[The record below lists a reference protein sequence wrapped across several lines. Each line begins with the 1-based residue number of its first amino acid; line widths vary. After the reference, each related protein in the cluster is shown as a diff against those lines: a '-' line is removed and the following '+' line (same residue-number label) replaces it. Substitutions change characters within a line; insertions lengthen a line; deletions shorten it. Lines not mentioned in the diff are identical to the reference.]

1 MNCIPPSP
9 SIPPGSTSHPPPQ
22 HPSALATRDS
32 SSIAIQ
38 NRDNTSP
45 ADAPRVI
52 HNPNYSSSDATP
64 LHQLQR
70 SAPTAT
76 ATDTNTANSAI
87 QRISSDPR
95 ASSTPVIHTSIPN
108 PAPTVAP
115 RPSAI
120 IPSIPIPSTPTA
132 PMPSRS
138 DDLIGPRADSWTY
151 TEAMAAT
158 SLVIYVFLE
167 LPYAATGTLHEV
179 GRPRAGSRIK
189 LEDKFRLVSELL
201 EGEYGIRK
209 GWSSVKSWWCREG
222 RGVTGL
228 DERER
233 RAERFGEQ
241 ARRTE
246 RKEAGEGA

>member
-1 MNCIPPSP
+1 M
-9 SIPPGSTSHPPPQ
+9 
-22 HPSALATRDS
+22 
-32 SSIAIQ
+32 
-38 NRDNTSP
+38 
-45 ADAPRVI
+45 
-52 HNPNYSSSDATP
+52 
-64 LHQLQR
+64 
-70 SAPTAT
+70 
-76 ATDTNTANSAI
+76 
-87 QRISSDPR
+87 
-95 ASSTPVIHTSIPN
+95 
-108 PAPTVAP
+108 AP